1 VLFNELLVLFQV
13 QYRLFSFAGAIA
25 IALYICMCDHRR
37 RPKHTHTNL
46 SRCNEVASIPVLP
59 SENACGKQIFCC
71 SPHPLPHLG
80 VLRLHSLG
88 VLLPALNI
96 HLLRHR
102 LSSFAVIVLVIA
114 NSALNHNQNARKVA
128 FQVIFLF
135 FL

>member
-71 SPHPLPHLG
+71 SPPPPASPRGPSSPLPG
-80 VLRLHSLG
+80 GPAPRIKYSSTSSSSVVLRC
-88 VLLPALNI
+88 
-96 HLLRHR
+96 HR
-102 LSSFAVIVLVIA
+102 PGNRKF
-114 NSALNHNQNARKVA
+114 SAKSQSKCA
-128 FQVIFLF
+128 
-135 FL
+135 

>member
-1 VLFNELLVLFQV
+1 MLVEN
-13 QYRLFSFAGAIA
+13 RFSAA
-25 IALYICMCDHRR
+25 
-37 RPKHTHTNL
+37 P
-46 SRCNEVASIPVLP
+46 
-59 SENACGKQIFCC
+59 
-71 SPHPLPHLG
+71 PHPLAHLE
-80 VLRLHSLG
+80 VLRLYSLG